1 MGWYCKRDKI
11 YERIRGVVERVKK
24 DDKAGKYEKQTG
36 SNSKI
41 VIPGARGRQVTD
53 PVKKVSI

>member
-1 MGWYCKRDKI
+1 
-11 YERIRGVVERVKK
+11 VVERVKK
-24 DDKAGKYEKQTG
+24 DGKAGKYEKPG
-36 SNSKI
+36 SNLKT